1 MNRQE
6 KLNHDYSLREKHE
19 KQIKEKKLAY
29 EAFTKCHELRDKKL
43 EEIELLD
50 TIINSL
56 SEKLDTLP

>member
-1 MNRQE
+1 MNKEAKFRP
-6 KLNHDYSLREKHE
+6 NYSLREKHE
-19 KQIKEKKLAY
+19 KQIKEKNLAY